1 MRVEQQLAQ
10 VLTIYDAPALDP
22 INVVLQDFGPGN
34 GRIIIECY
42 GKVWTKYWGAMGS
55 QRIAEF
61 FCTTDAGYLVSK
73 LHNDTR
79 RLKKADE
86 EYMLRI
92 IEAVREAL
100 RPVTLA
106 QAA

>member
-1 MRVEQQLAQ
+1 MRVEPQTVQA
-10 VLTIYDAPALDP
+10 LTIYDAPALDP

-42 GKVWTKYWGAMGS
+42 GRAWTKYWGAMGS

-61 FCTTDAGYLVSK
+61 FCSVDVGYLVNK

-86 EYMLRI
+86 AYMVRI
-92 IEAVREAL
+92 IEAVRAAL
-100 RPVTLA
+100 RPAELA

>member
-1 MRVEQQLAQ
+1 MRVEKQDAQ
-10 VLTIYDAPALDP
+10 VLTIYDVQALDP
-22 INVVLQDFGPGN
+22 INVMLQDMGPGC

-42 GKVWTKYWGAMGS
+42 GKVWTRYWGAMGS
-55 QRIAEF
+55 ERIAEF
-61 FCTTDAGYLVSK
+61 FCSTETGYIVSK

-86 EYMLRI
+86 AYMVRI
-92 IEAVREAL
+92 IDAVRMAL
-100 RPVTLA
+100 RTVHLA